1 MHRFTLLHDG
11 SDQGWQATYLALHVA
26 THLGAPLHV
35 LHIDPSNQQNALAQR
50 AAQVET
56 GGHAAEVSITTD
68 FLADYSK
75 ETLTRYS
82 TNVDGFFLPRPLIP
96 DAESASLFLEAFR
109 CPLWTVSV
117 EAKYNT
123 MTVLVGDPAL
133 ETHLIAESKT
143 YANRLHQ
150 TLTGFILDAKVEAM
164 VASESSN
171 LKWMS
176 FSEFNKEKLTQA
188 LGQLQADLLFTSI
201 TNFKLTADLPV
212 NCVFV
217 PIPPV
222 T

>member
-26 THLGAPLHV
+26 TQLGAPLHV
-35 LHIDPSNQQNALAQR
+35 LHIDPLNQQSALAQR

-56 GGHAAEVSITTD
+56 GGHAAGVSIATD

-75 ETLTRYS
+75 ETLARYP
-82 TNVDGFFLPRPLIP
+82 TKMDGCFLPRALVP
-96 DAESASLFLEAFR
+96 DPESASLFLEAFH
-109 CPLWTVSV
+109 CPLWIVSV
-117 EAKYNT
+117 AAKNDA
-123 MTVLVGDPAL
+123 MTVLVDDPVADA
-133 ETHLIAESKT
+133 HLISESKT
-143 YANRLHQ
+143 FANRLHQ
-150 TLTGFILDAKVEAM
+150 TLTGFILDAKVESM

-176 FSEFNKEKLTQA
+176 FPEFSAEGITAA
-188 LGQLQADLLFTSI
+188 LNQLQADLLFTSI
-201 TNFKLTADLPV
+201 TNLTLTAGLPV

-217 PIPPV
+217 PVPQA